1 MNIWSLTWLVAG
13 KARGGRGRLVG
24 TAAGVAVG
32 VALLL
37 LVLGAYQGMGERTER
52 STWTQVGS
60 GVTAD
65 TIAADEVLAT
75 STQDRRAPDW
85 FDGHE
90 ITRVDIAAA
99 PGSTVE
105 VPGIGRAPDPGT
117 YYASPA
123 LAEMIADAP
132 SDQLRERYGT
142 PAGIISD
149 DALASP
155 DSLVV
160 VVGGTVD
167 QLAARSASVVSE
179 FGGFAYPNNSYRVVA
194 VIGGF
199 AILFPVVVLIS
210 IVSRLG
216 QAVRAE
222 RFAALRLIG
231 ATPHRVAVVSALE
244 TGAASLLGAV
254 GGVGMY
260 WLLVPLAARL
270 PIEEGSFFADD
281 LRVGPW
287 VCAAVVAATALVA
300 AFVAYVT
307 VRRADVGP
315 LGASRERRERRPRL
329 FAAVPLLVGLA
340 AMVGTAVASVTGW
353 KDRADPDLWNQW
365 CVFVFIGGFVVVAV
379 GVTLAGPILTSWAAR
394 LGARWTR
401 GASGVLAVNRIRQ
414 HPRATFRSVSGLVL
428 AVFVVTVFAASI
440 TAVEQ
445 DALAGSGPDQRVS
458 PTALVGSVDTE
469 AVLSQLGVRPPSAS
483 GTEGDT
489 LTQADIDALAAAAA
503 SVEKAAGTV
512 AATDGVTDVVVTRSH
527 PDDGLVVSAAD
538 AARLGLTVPDG
549 AEAVQV
555 ASDYFVNRVWA
566 DRPVVLGSVPDD
578 VAAQAGPGNL
588 VVFTDGTAGAQE
600 RARTAMTVAVPLT
613 TPPVTRAEDAS
624 SDTSWAASYARLANI
639 GILVATAICAVS
651 LTVAT
656 VSGVLDRR
664 RVLGLLRLQGMPTST
679 LRRMLVAEAAVPI
692 AAVLAL
698 CVGLGFVV
706 SWSII
711 AGLTNGQYGIGSPGT
726 DYYVTLAVSL
736 ALAAA
741 AVVATFRTART
752 STSIAATRFE

>member
-13 KARGGRGRLVG
+13 KARGGRARLVG

-37 LVLGAYQGMGERTER
+37 LVLGSYQGMSVRTER
-52 STWTQVGS
+52 STWTQVSS
-60 GVTAD
+60 GVIAD
-65 TIAADEVLAT
+65 TITDDEVLAT
-75 STQDRRAPDW
+75 STLDRHTPDW
-85 FDGHE
+85 FAGNE
-90 ITRVDIAAA
+90 ITRVDIAAT
-99 PGSTVE
+99 PGSTVD

-142 PAGIISD
+142 PAGTISH

-167 QLAARSASVVSE
+167 QLVAQSASVVSE

-194 VIGGF
+194 IIGGF

-244 TGAASLLGAV
+244 TGTASLLGAV
-254 GGVGMY
+254 GGVGLY

-270 PIEEGSFFADD
+270 PLEDGSFFVDD
-281 LRVGPW
+281 LRVSPGA
-287 VCAAVVAATALVA
+287 CAAVVGATALIT

-329 FAAVPLLVGLA
+329 LAAVPLLVGLA
-340 AMVGTAVASVTGW
+340 AMVGTAVAAATGW
-353 KDRADPDLWNQW
+353 NDRVDDGLWEQW
-365 CVFVFIGGFVVVAV
+365 CIFVFIGGFVLVAL
-379 GVTLAGPILTSWAAR
+379 GVTLAGPILTAWAAR

-401 GASGVLAVNRIRQ
+401 SAAGVLAVNRIRQ

-440 TAVEQ
+440 SLFEK
-445 DALAGSGPDQRVS
+445 DALAGGSPDQRIS
-458 PTALVGSVDTE
+458 PTALVGTVDIETLMSRF
-469 AVLSQLGVRPPSAS
+469 ASQPSGAPS
-483 GTEGDT
+483 PDGD
-489 LTQADIDALAAAAA
+489 LTQADIDALTAAVDSAAR
-503 SVEKAAGTV
+503 TV
-512 AATDGVTDVVVTRSH
+512 AATDGVTDVIVTRAH
-527 PDDGLVVSAAD
+527 PDDSLIISADD
-538 AARLGLTVPDG
+538 ATRLGLTVPDG

-555 ASDYFVNRVWA
+555 ADDYFVNYSWA
-566 DRPVVLGSVPDD
+566 DRPVVLGSVPSD
-578 VAAQAGPGNL
+578 VVARSGPGNVI
-588 VVFTDGTAGAQE
+588 VVTDGTVGAQE
-600 RARTAMTVAVPLT
+600 RARTAMILAIPLT
-613 TPPVTRAEDAS
+613 GPPETRAEDAS

-639 GILVATAICAVS
+639 GILIATAICAVS

-656 VSGVLDRR
+656 ASGVLDRR
-664 RVLGLLRLQGMPTST
+664 RVLGLLRLQGMPPST
-679 LRRMLVAEAAVPI
+679 LRWMLLAEAAVPI

-698 CVGLGFVV
+698 CVGLGFTVA
-706 SWSII
+706 WSII
-711 AGLTNGQYGIGSPGT
+711 AGLTNGEFGIGSPGA

-736 ALAAA
+736 ALAFA